1 MNDIQV
7 RPPYPN
13 ELCHHGVKGQKWGVR
28 RYQKPDGKLTEAG
41 QKRYHKRLVEK
52 AVIIGGQADLANA
65 RAKNAK
71 KKYER
76 TAKKATVNPTDKTLR
91 KEKERKR
98 VYEALQKEANSW
110 NKLTEKSIKE
120 ARANANS
127 VRKKYADVKLS
138 RIPENTKE
146 AGKMYM
152 KRLYWNKT
160 ALLGAF
166 LGGPIVS
173 SSVQGARMRND
184 RKIAEYFREHQ

>member
-13 ELCHHGVKGQKWGVR
+13 ELYHHGIKGQKWGVR

-98 VYEALQKEANSW
+98 VYEALQKEADSW

-120 ARANANS
+120 ARANANA
-127 VRKKYADVKLS
+127 VRKEYGDVKLS

-152 KRLYWNKT
+152 KRVYRTNG
-160 ALLGAF
+160 LGTF
-166 LGGPIVS
+166 IGGPIV
-173 SSVQGARMRND
+173 GASAQASRMASD
-184 RKIAEYFREHQ
+184 RKIAEYFRENQ

>member
-13 ELCHHGVKGQKWGVR
+13 ELYHHGIKGQKWGVR

-91 KEKERKR
+91 KEKERK
-98 VYEALQKEANSW
+98 EF
-110 NKLTEKSIKE
+110 T
-120 ARANANS
+120 
-127 VRKKYADVKLS
+127 
-138 RIPENTKE
+138 
-146 AGKMYM
+146 
-152 KRLYWNKT
+152 RLCRERPI
-160 ALLGAF
+160 LG
-166 LGGPIVS
+166 IS
-173 SSVQGARMRND
+173 
-184 RKIAEYFREHQ
+184 

>member
-1 MNDIQV
+1 MEFRIA
-7 RPPYPN
+7 YPN
-13 ELCHHGVKGQKWGVR
+13 ELYHHGIKGQKWGVR
-28 RYQKPDGKLTEAG
+28 RYQRPDGTLTEAG
-41 QKRYHKRLVEK
+41 EKRYHKRLVEK

-76 TAKKATVNPTDKTLR
+76 ISKKATVNPTDKTLR

-98 VYEALQKEANSW
+98 VYEALQKEADSW

-120 ARANANS
+120 ARANANA

-146 AGKMYM
+146 AGKMYI
-152 KRLYWNKT
+152 KRANKVG
-160 ALLGAF
+160 ALGTF
-166 LGGPIVS
+166 IGGPVVGVGAQKNLMS
-173 SSVQGARMRND
+173 SD

>member
-1 MNDIQV
+1 MNNIQV

-13 ELCHHGVKGQKWGVR
+13 ELYHHGVKGQKWGVR

-98 VYEALQKEANSW
+98 VYEALQKEADSW

-120 ARANANS
+120 ARSNANA
-127 VRKKYADVKLS
+127 VRKEYGDVKLS

-146 AGKMYM
+146 AGKMYL
-152 KRLYWNKT
+152 KRVWRVD
-160 ALLGAF
+160 ALGTF
-166 LGGPIVS
+166 IGGPVVGGS
-173 SSVQGARMRND
+173 AAANRRKND